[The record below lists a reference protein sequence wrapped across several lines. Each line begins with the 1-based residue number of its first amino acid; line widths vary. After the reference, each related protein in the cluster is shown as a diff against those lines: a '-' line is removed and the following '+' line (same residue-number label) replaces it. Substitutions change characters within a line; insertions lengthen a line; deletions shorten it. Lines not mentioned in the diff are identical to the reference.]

1 MDILTKMLGWLVGAR
16 DGKKLRSSWD
26 PVNSI
31 PTEPFKLFLP
41 WRCMSLVLLTFIIT
55 NPANI

>member
-1 MDILTKMLGWLVGAR
+1 MDISNKMLGWLVGAR
-16 DGKKLRSSWD
+16 DGKRLRSSWD

-31 PTEPFKLFLP
+31 PTGPFKLFPPL
-41 WRCMSLVLLTFIIT
+41 RCMSLVLLTFIIT